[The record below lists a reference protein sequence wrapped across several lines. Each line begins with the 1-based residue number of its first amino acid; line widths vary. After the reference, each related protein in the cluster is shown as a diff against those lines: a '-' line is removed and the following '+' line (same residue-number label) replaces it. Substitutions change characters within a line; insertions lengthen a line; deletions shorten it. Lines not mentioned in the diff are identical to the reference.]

1 MDFLSLLV
9 TLLLA
14 GIAGGGGFFYAS
26 TKFKREANDAE
37 VRARKIMADADEHA
51 KIAERRAREADE
63 ARHKTLE
70 SANKEAAETRTRAE
84 KLLNE
89 IKNEEKEL
97 KTKLEGAE
105 KRLLEKET
113 NIDKK
118 LDDLDRRKTELENK
132 AKEIEVKK
140 QEADKIIDEQKKK
153 LEQVAGLTRE
163 EAKTELISKV
173 EKDAADELVKR
184 IRAGE
189 EKAKDEADK
198 KARNII
204 AGAIQRFANEVAAE
218 STVTLVSIPS
228 DDVKGRI
235 IGREGRNITAFEMA
249 TGVDVIV
256 DDTPGAVIISGFD
269 LVRRNIAKNALE
281 KLIADGRIHPSRIE
295 EAVKK
300 ATADI
305 DKLMKEFGEKAVLE
319 VGVVGLPPPLVKLLG
334 RLNYRTS
341 YGQNNLRHSIEVAG
355 IGAMLASELGADVK
369 VAKAACLLHD
379 IGKAVDHEIEG
390 PHAVLGAEILRKFQI
405 AEPIIH
411 AVEAHHEDVELKT
424 IEALIVQAA
433 DAISGARPGAR
444 RESMENYV
452 QRLQELEAIATG
464 FKGVD
469 KAFAIQAGREVRV
482 IVRPEDID
490 DLASVKLAKEI
501 AVKIEKEMAYPGQI
515 RVNVIRETRAVDYA
529 K

>member
-1 MDFLSLLV
+1 MDIVTILV

-14 GIAGGGGFFYAS
+14 GGAGAGGFLYAS
-26 TKFKREANDAE
+26 TKFKREASDAE
-37 VRARKIMADADEHA
+37 ARARKIIADAEEHA
-51 KIAERRAREADE
+51 HKAERRAREADE

-70 SANKEAAETRTRAE
+70 LTNKEAAETRTRAE
-84 KLLNE
+84 KLLEE

-97 KTKLEGAE
+97 KVKLESSE

-118 LDDLDRRKTELENK
+118 LDELDKRKLDLESKT
-132 AKEIEVKK
+132 KEIETKK
-140 QEADKIIDEQKKK
+140 QEADKVVDEQKKK
-153 LEQVAGLTRE
+153 LEQVAGLSRE
-163 EAKTELISKV
+163 EAKAELIAKV
-173 EKDAADELVKR
+173 EKDASDELVKR
-184 IRAGE
+184 IREAE

-204 AGAIQRFANEVAAE
+204 AGAIQRFASEVAAE

-256 DDTPGAVIISGFD
+256 DDTPGVVIISGFD
-269 LVRRNIAKNALE
+269 LVRRNIAKITLE
-281 KLIADGRIHPSRIE
+281 KLISDGRIHPARIE

-300 ATADI
+300 ATAEI
-305 DKLMKEFGEKAVLE
+305 DKLMKEYGDKAVLE

-341 YGQNNLRHSIEVAG
+341 YGQNNLRHSIEVAS

-369 VAKAACLLHD
+369 IAKAACLLHD

-390 PHAVLGAEILRKFQI
+390 PHAVLGAEILRKFQV

-411 AVEAHHEDVELKT
+411 AVEAHHEDVEPKT
-424 IEALIVQAA
+424 VEAFIVQAA

-464 FKGVD
+464 FPGVD

-482 IVRPEDID
+482 LVRPEDID
-490 DLASVKLAKEI
+490 DLTSVKLAKEI
-501 AVKIEKEMAYPGQI
+501 AAKIEKEMAYPGQI
-515 RVNVIRETRAVDYA
+515 KVNVIRETRAVDYA